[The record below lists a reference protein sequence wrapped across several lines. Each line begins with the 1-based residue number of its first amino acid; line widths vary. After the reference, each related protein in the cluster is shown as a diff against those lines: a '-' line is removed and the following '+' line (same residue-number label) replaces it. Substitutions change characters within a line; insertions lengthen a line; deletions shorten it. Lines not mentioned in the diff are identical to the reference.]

1 MTAFRSS
8 IARVLA
14 PLLFAAGLLASAAAS
29 AAAVPY
35 AIDPNHTQVRFG
47 WTHFGFSH
55 IQARF
60 DKVTGT
66 FLFDPEH
73 PADSRVDVTIP
84 VSSISTGVPDLDEHL
99 QSSDFFDVATFPDIR
114 FTSTAVRVLGQ
125 DRLEVRGNL
134 SVHGIT
140 RPVVLAVTINKLGVH
155 PLGKRAA
162 AGFDATTTLSRSA
175 FGLGLFV
182 PNVSDAITVH
192 ITLESQ
198 VPKPQ
203 PPAAG

>member
-1 MTAFRSS
+1 MSTPRSAFIR
-8 IARVLA
+8 RLA
-14 PLLFAAGLLASAAAS
+14 PWLLAAGLLAPAVAAAT
-29 AAAVPY
+29 AVPY

-60 DKVTGT
+60 DAVSGT
-66 FLFDPEH
+66 FLFDPEN

-84 VSSISTGVPDLDEHL
+84 VSSLSTGVPDLDEHL
-99 QSSDFFDVATFPDIR
+99 KSSDFFDVEHFPDIR
-114 FTSTAVRVLGQ
+114 FTSTAVRVL
-125 DRLEVRGNL
+125 DKTHLEVRGNL
-134 SVHGIT
+134 TVHGIT
-140 RPVVLAVTINKLGVH
+140 RPEVLAVTINKLGVH

-198 VPKPQ
+198 LPKPA
-203 PPAAG
+203 PPAGG